1 MEKDT
6 QQDVSQLSLSE
17 SKNFLYESLVKC
29 WNDSPFPSVKITSY
43 FAAYVEL
50 FGHLVNKKCVFIE
63 TRILD
68 GGSLFMWRKW
78 LGPEARII
86 GIDLN
91 PEAIKWRESGFEI
104 FIGDQGDPEFWKT
117 TLREIGNF
125 DALLDDGGHQS
136 FQQIV
141 TAIEAIKWASNNC
154 VIAVE
159 DTATSFMK
167 DFSAHGSFS
176 FLQYAKDATDI
187 LIGRSF
193 EMYANRFP
201 KKINAEAINEF
212 KNVYSIQFYNGIVAF
227 HLNQKYSQTPELVH
241 NQPPAGASDFRYEG
255 KNSARINWPTLTV
268 EKKIVE
274 VFGGNKTS
282 SKLKKYL
289 RSLLPTKI
297 KQVIKKLV
305 S

>member
-1 MEKDT
+1 MEEQT
-6 QQDVSQLSLSE
+6 QLAKLQQRSSE
-17 SKNFLYESLVKC
+17 LKNFLHESLVKS
-29 WNDSPFPSVKITSY
+29 WENSPFPSIKLTSY
-43 FAAYVEL
+43 FLAYVEL

-63 TRILD
+63 TGILD
-68 GGSLFMWRKW
+68 GGSLFMWREW

-91 PEAIKWRESGFEI
+91 PEATKWRENGFEI

-141 TAIEAIKWASNNC
+141 TAIEAIKWARNDC

-159 DTATSFMK
+159 DTSTSFMT
-167 DFSAHGSFS
+167 DFSSAHGSFS
-176 FLQYAKDATDI
+176 FLEYAKDATDI

-193 EMYANRFP
+193 EMYPNRFP
-201 KKINAEAINEF
+201 KKINIAAINEF
-212 KNVYSIQFYNGIVAF
+212 RNVYSIQFYNGIVAF
-227 HLNQKYSQTPELVH
+227 HLNQKYSQAPELVK

-255 KNSARINWPTLTV
+255 KNSARVNWPTLID
-268 EKKIVE
+268 EYNIVE
-274 VFGGNKTS
+274 VYGG
-282 SKLKKYL
+282 KLRDPK
-289 RSLLPTKI
+289 
-297 KQVIKKLV
+297 
-305 S
+305 